1 MKRWSV
7 LPAVARL
14 DELFFSK
21 LNDSVPIEHLMKKLC
36 GFDTESTSHFLFD
49 VASLNRH
56 EFANSPR
63 RAQFDFNNR
72 NGKSKIEEISLKTSV
87 IEKPTM
93 RKGSR
98 SSQTRGK
105 NTIMVSATGQ
115 QITSRIHHNTRA
127 IKVLIGKFSNQI
139 ANRLPD
145 F

>member
-1 MKRWSV
+1 MRNTSG
-7 LPAVARL
+7 P
-14 DELFFSK
+14 
-21 LNDSVPIEHLMKKLC
+21 
-36 GFDTESTSHFLFD
+36 DTESTSHFLL
-49 VASLNRH
+49 AISNLNRH

-105 NTIMVSATGQ
+105 NTIMISATGQ
-115 QITSRIHHNTRA
+115 QITSRIHHKTRA
-127 IKVLIGKFSNQI
+127 IKVLIVKFSNQI